1 MYQISTLTARKCDTN
16 RDIKAIKLLSWLDN
30 HIPKYLI
37 RIKECAESIA
47 RFLFIKQ
54 DNENWTNIVYR
65 NVKIKMYRSK

>member
-16 RDIKAIKLLSWLDN
+16 RDIKAIKLLSRLDN

-37 RIKECAESIA
+37 RIEECAESIA

-54 DNENWTNIVYR
+54 DNENWTNL
-65 NVKIKMYRSK
+65 